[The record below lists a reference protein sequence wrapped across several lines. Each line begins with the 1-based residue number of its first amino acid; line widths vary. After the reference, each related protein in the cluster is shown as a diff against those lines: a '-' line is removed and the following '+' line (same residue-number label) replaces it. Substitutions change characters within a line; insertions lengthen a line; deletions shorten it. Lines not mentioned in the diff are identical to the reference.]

1 MADTRSELEALALA
15 RIQRSGVRDLSFRT
29 LADEVG
35 VKSSSVH
42 YHVPEK
48 GDLTAALIGAYTER
62 FVARLEQISAQSG
75 VLRAKLMAFV
85 DLFEEAAASDKLC
98 LCGML
103 AAELFALDDRCRGLL
118 ELFFKQSEDW
128 LAKLLKAHKAELSS
142 SLGSASLAS
151 VIMSGLEG
159 ALLVDRAHGAGRHL
173 RAQRQW
179 IASLV
184 KNER

>member
-15 RIQRSGVRDLSFRT
+15 RIQRSGVRDLSFRV
-29 LADEVG
+29 LADDIG

-42 YHVPEK
+42 YHFPEK
-48 GDLTAALIGAYTER
+48 GDLTAALITGYTER
-62 FVARLEQISAQSG
+62 FVARLAQISAQRGTARS
-75 VLRAKLMAFV
+75 KLMAFV
-85 DLFEEAAASDKLC
+85 DLFEEAATSDKLC

-103 AAELFALDDRCRGLL
+103 AAELSALDDRSRTLL

-128 LAKLLKAHKAELSS
+128 LAKLLKTHKSELTS
-142 SLGSASLAS
+142 SLTPANLAS
-151 VIMSGLEG
+151 VMMSGLEG
-159 ALLVDRAHGAGRHL
+159 ALLLDRAHGAGRHL

-184 KNER
+184 AKAR